1 VTLTLFCLLVVTV
14 VLPVTG
20 LLTEL
25 DRANTARTLAA
36 VRAAQRSEDA
46 S

>member
-20 LLTEL
+20 LLTEVG
-25 DRANTARTLAA
+25 RANPARTPAA
-36 VRAAQRSEDA
+36 VRAAQRGEDA